1 MSRSTRAPTSSR
13 RPSTRISPR
22 SWSAPRPEPART
34 VMLPA
39 MHDTG
44 TGDVVLFLHAF
55 TLDASQ
61 WDHQVAALSGDMRC
75 VRADFWGCGTSTD
88 PPAAE
93 QSRAGFATSVSASLD
108 ARRIYRVALVG
119 LSMGGYLAFAMW
131 RLAPERIRALVLCNT
146 RATADAEAPRYD
158 RLTMADQVERDGS
171 VESIVDP
178 MVARLLSPRA

>member
-1 MSRSTRAPTSSR
+1 MSTCIAWAGPDAPGAPSRSTRAPTSSR

-75 VRADFWGCGTSTD
+75 VRADFWRCGTSPP
-88 PPAAE
+88 PPAGE
-93 QSRAGFATSVSASLD
+93 PSLEGFSTAVIAALD
-108 ARRIYRVALVG
+108 AGHIDRGVLVE
-119 LSMGGYLAFAMW
+119 LPMGGYLAFPLW
-131 RLAPERIRALVLCNT
+131 RLAPERIRALVL
-146 RATADAEAPRYD
+146 
-158 RLTMADQVERDGS
+158 
-171 VESIVDP
+171 
-178 MVARLLSPRA
+178 